1 MPGGG
6 IPHMSDRPSPPEVR
20 YAELVEAFQEAAGVT
35 LGSGAKKGFGAS
47 ALQVNG
53 KIFALLSDGRLVVK
67 LPRQRVDALVAAGA
81 GERFDPRRDGRL
93 MKEWLVLESTSAD
106 EWRSLARE
114 ARTFVAAQRCPDP
127 PNLQL
132 EEHPPM
138 ARPSR

>member
-6 IPHMSDRPSPPEVR
+6 IPLMSDPPSPPEAR
-20 YAELVEAFQEAAGVT
+20 YAELVEALRGDAGVS

-47 ALQVNG
+47 ALQVNH

-93 MKEWLVLESTSAD
+93 MKEWLVLESAS
-106 EWRSLARE
+106 EEGWRSMARE
-114 ARTFVAAQRCPDP
+114 ALAFVAAQR
-127 PNLQL
+127 
-132 EEHPPM
+132 
-138 ARPSR
+138 